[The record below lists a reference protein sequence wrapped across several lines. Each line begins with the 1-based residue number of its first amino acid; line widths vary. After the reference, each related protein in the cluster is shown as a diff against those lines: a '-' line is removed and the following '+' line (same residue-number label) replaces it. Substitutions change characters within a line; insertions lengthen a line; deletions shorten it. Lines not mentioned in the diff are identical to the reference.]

1 MELLLLMLL
10 IFAGQSSG
18 NTEYGEAGNNINSF
32 CSEAQ
37 YFVALAQEI
46 AAREKQRARKLD
58 QIANTGTAWQIAAAA
73 GTETDKQAHYTALAD
88 YAAAIYMQE
97 KKKHE
102 EAAAAAEKFKNAALR
117 WAGIVSA
124 LGAPS
129 LQVFTLAD
137 TPPSQTKDHEATASL
152 TQKTAASAPCANIK
166 ADGKAA
172 GNKKIDLEKI
182 NTLRVSEASV
192 LTTPVKTVTVK
203 LQGCAAG
210 GGSCNKGSGQV
221 FAEGPNGEGYFS
233 LHGSAN
239 SKTLR
244 IPTTTF
250 QPATYTQPQGV
261 TTGKT
266 TNQPNDCANND
277 NEEEKIVPTHTILA
291 RYLCTARNK
300 IAAVIPSMDDLS
312 GTKLA
317 SDTTLKTIANNI
329 LQPNGVPQDLT
340 HGDADA
346 KLQTVIKN
354 IYKEDSN
361 SFKNNFVQPVVELTV
376 ATRPGAADKGSVQT
390 MAANNSRRKCS

>member
-46 AAREKQRARKLD
+46 SAREKQRARKLD
-58 QIANTGTAWQIAAAA
+58 QIANTGTGWQIAAAA
-73 GTETDKQAHYTALAD
+73 GTGTDKQAHYTALAD

-129 LQVFTLAD
+129 LQVFTLAE
-137 TPPSQTKDHEATASL
+137 TPTAQTEDHDATAQL

-203 LQGCAAG
+203 LLGCAAG
-210 GGSCNKGSGQV
+210 GTSCTDGSGQV
-221 FAEGPNGEGYFS
+221 FAEGANGAGYFS
-233 LHGSAN
+233 LHAFFQLKDSKN
-239 SKTLR
+239 SHGD
-244 IPTTTF
+244 I
-250 QPATYTQPQGV
+250 
-261 TTGKT
+261 
-266 TNQPNDCANND
+266 QPNA
-277 NEEEKIVPTHTILA
+277 VH
-291 RYLCTARNK
+291 TARRGTHRQDAGEAK
-300 IAAVIPSMDDLS
+300 RLQRRQQRRKAADSIQNNSSALLVYGPEQAS
-312 GTKLA
+312 GT
-317 SDTTLKTIANNI
+317 DTID
-329 LQPNGVPQDLT
+329 V
-340 HGDADA
+340 
-346 KLQTVIKN
+346 
-354 IYKEDSN
+354 
-361 SFKNNFVQPVVELTV
+361 
-376 ATRPGAADKGSVQT
+376 
-390 MAANNSRRKCS
+390 